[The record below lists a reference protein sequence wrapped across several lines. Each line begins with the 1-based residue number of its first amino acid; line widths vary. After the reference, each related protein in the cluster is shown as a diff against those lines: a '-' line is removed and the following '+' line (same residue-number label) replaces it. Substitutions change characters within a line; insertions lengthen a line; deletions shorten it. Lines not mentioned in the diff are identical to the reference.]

1 MSRRKRQLGRKPNV
15 PPQKS
20 AGDTQI
26 SSYGSFVPFL
36 NIGGRKVTPTKPDAQ
51 QLRNWS
57 RFNPVIR
64 RCVNLIKDRLVRH
77 EGRFVKKNT
86 KDTTDYTAILDIFTK
101 MLEKPNGKDTRRT
114 FLSAVSE
121 DLVVGDCGCFEVAV
135 SSNPSRPVYLY
146 PTDGLTMNIVMSDKT
161 YGYAQR
167 VSLDA
172 VELPENYQFFLPD
185 EIVYTSK
192 QVFTNNPYGLSPI
205 ETAFEY
211 IKALTQTFSYSSDVA
226 SNAIP
231 KYVMNIK
238 GIDDK
243 ILQAYREYFMM
254 ECMGQPNLPIVS
266 SESVDSHQIAPI
278 SEEATFMQYQQ
289 FIIAII
295 ALCFGVPPEKLA
307 IAKSNDRSSIA
318 EINENLLADC
328 VKPYLDCIVDAMNRV
343 VEIVG
348 FSDKIV
354 YEPIFGDTLADQ
366 QTKQQMVLNRWNSD
380 EITLDEMR
388 GLLGDIPLGEP
399 YGNLTITLYKA
410 MVNRD
415 YGINGLPNV
424 TPVEGG
430 E

>member
-1 MSRRKRQLGRKPNV
+1 MSKHKRKLGRKPNV
-15 PPQKS
+15 PQQKS
-20 AGDTQI
+20 AGDTQV
-26 SSYGSFVPFL
+26 SAYGSFVPFL
-36 NIGGRKVTPTKPDAQ
+36 TIGGRKVTPTKPDAK

-64 RCVNLIKDRLVRH
+64 RCINLIKDRIVRH
-77 EGRFVKKNT
+77 EGEFVKKN
-86 KDTTDYTAILDIFTK
+86 KDDPNDYSNIIKIFNG
-101 MLEKPNGKDTRRT
+101 MLERPNLKDTRRT
-114 FLSAVSE
+114 FLSAVCE
-121 DLVVGDCGCFEVAV
+121 DLVVGDCGCFEIAV
-135 SSNPSRPVYLY
+135 SNNPLRPIFLY
-146 PTDGLTMNIVMSDKT
+146 PTDGLTMNIVMADKT

-185 EIVYTSK
+185 EIVYMSK

-231 KYVMNIK
+231 KYIMNIK
-238 GIDDK
+238 GVDDK
-243 ILQAYREYFMM
+243 VLTAYREYFMM

-266 SESVDSHQIAPI
+266 SEAVDSHQIAPI

-289 FIIAII
+289 FVIAII

-318 EINENLLADC
+318 EINENLLSDC
-328 VKPYLDCIVDAMNRV
+328 IKPYLDPVVDGINRV
-343 VEIVG
+343 IEIFG
-348 FSDKIV
+348 YSDKIL
-354 YEPIFGDTLADQ
+354 YRPIFGDTLADQ
-366 QTKQQMVLNRWNSD
+366 GTKQQMVLNRWKSD

-415 YGINGLPNV
+415 YGINGMPKA
-424 TPVEGG
+424 TQGG

>member
-1 MSRRKRQLGRKPNV
+1 MSKHKRKLGRKPNV
-15 PPQKS
+15 PQQKS
-20 AGDTQI
+20 AGDTQV
-26 SSYGSFVPFL
+26 SAYGSFVPFL
-36 NIGGRKVTPTKPDAQ
+36 TIGGRKVTPTKPDAK

-64 RCVNLIKDRLVRH
+64 RCINLIKDRIVRH
-77 EGRFVKKNT
+77 EGEFVKKN
-86 KDTTDYTAILDIFTK
+86 KDDPNDYSNIIKIFNG
-101 MLEKPNGKDTRRT
+101 MLERPNLKDTRRT
-114 FLSAVSE
+114 FLSAVCE
-121 DLVVGDCGCFEVAV
+121 DLVVGDCGCFEIAV
-135 SSNPSRPVYLY
+135 SNNPLRPIFLY
-146 PTDGLTMNIVMSDKT
+146 PTDGLTMNIVMADKT

-185 EIVYTSK
+185 EIVYMSK

-231 KYVMNIK
+231 KYIMNIK
-238 GIDDK
+238 GVDDK
-243 ILQAYREYFMM
+243 VLTAYREYFMM

-266 SESVDSHQIAPI
+266 SEAVDSQQIAPI

-289 FIIAII
+289 FVIAII

-318 EINENLLADC
+318 EINENLLSDC
-328 VKPYLDCIVDAMNRV
+328 IKPYLDPVVDGINRV
-343 VEIVG
+343 IEIFG
-348 FSDKIV
+348 YSDKIL
-354 YEPIFGDTLADQ
+354 YRPIFGDTLADQ
-366 QTKQQMVLNRWNSD
+366 GTKQQMVLNRWKSD

-415 YGINGLPNV
+415 YGINGMPKA
-424 TPVEGG
+424 TQGG